1 MMLINIALQLLVI
14 TIVVVSTLLSVAI
27 PVILASPG
35 QWEQSKNLIFT
46 GAGLWA
52 GLIIVTGVVNSFA
65 T

>member
-1 MMLINIALQLLVI
+1 MLINIALQLLVLA
-14 TIVVVSTLLSVAI
+14 IVVISTLLSVAI

-35 QWEQSKNLIFT
+35 QWEQSKNLVFT

-52 GLIIVTGVVNSFA
+52 GLIIFTGVINSFA

>member
-1 MMLINIALQLLVI
+1 MLINLALQLLVV
-14 TIVVVSTLLSVAI
+14 TIVIISTLLSVAI

-35 QWEQSKNLIFT
+35 QWEQSKNLIYT

-52 GLIIVTGVVNSFA
+52 GLIIFTGVINSFA